1 MKQSRLHTSLLLIAL
16 LLWASCLSAQTTVCT
31 NTKTL
36 ECETDFI
43 YNHNCTE
50 NGESKFGT
58 HSGGKGMIT
67 NPEGELYLPLSISEA
82 AEIKFNIRMGN
93 IWGNSDPW
101 LNIYEENN
109 SGDVTINDKNYTKI
123 TYLNIKPSI
132 EQEAYQTN
140 VNSYTFSTGGDYV
153 IGLYAKNYVIFDY
166 VTYEA
171 PEGKNVFCESTDT
184 LTIKSSEHGTVTT
197 NPEDVSA
204 IASGKTVIL
213 TATPA
218 EGYMFDKWVD
228 GEGTELSTDNPYSLK
243 MDANKTVQALFK
255 TFTETYTLIV
265 TGTDANKGSAGSNNG
280 NSGSLTTT
288 SATDPAGVF
297 AHKVLK
303 VDYSMPSGAWAQW
316 NLSRDQA
323 YKDADATAASG
334 TTGIAF
340 WYRTESTN
348 DQVAFI
354 IDYNNGTQK
363 VFQLTAT
370 YGAWRYL
377 YFASS
382 TTSISTIGFYVNHE
396 KDGSTTAQSSGT
408 FYLSEIKHTNLT
420 AAADRVGSGQTLIS
434 ELPWVPAAEEDA
446 SISADHSLLIAS
458 GIFNCH
464 SHTLTLWA
472 SDAADKQAQV
482 YSRADD
488 TLLGTLTFVSTSV
501 NGTDSATLFMETD
514 YLPEAG
520 VSIKMAGES
529 TKTINVTRIAAPTQ
543 VPIYKAWPWKHET
556 DTFTIPNWEYQIAL
570 GPEHF
575 TTAKTGDKLLVR
587 TTACGED
594 AEGSLQ
600 GAKGYVTL
608 EGKAYHLN
616 GTEVSYR
623 DDAGLRD
630 FYIGGKGYYH
640 LFTDASLAR
649 AQKEGIVIKGQ
660 NYKVTEVLI
669 EASCSNDTM
678 RSQPDVMVYGDEAE
692 EVLEEWE
699 HKYNDPFDFGNWDH
713 KINFVPEAFART
725 KVGNVLRINI
735 NPTAGSLD
743 PTVSFRCD
751 VDTIDADSQGDE
763 NIKWVKTTGDISF
776 DRTITNLDGDAP
788 DAEGY
793 VDLYIT
799 EEMLKRLKEGG
810 LIVCGKGSALLKV
823 ELVVG
828 PFQIGSKLVSESRL
842 VPKCG
847 VDTLII
853 WQGSQALNTDSIRV
867 NKMVQYIRPAT
878 GGVSGNTLEQW
889 ATFCVPFPVNKI
901 FSTEESTGT
910 DYEINAVY
918 RNGSESNPDEPEG
931 QGSFWLQG
939 LTDDNPSGVNE
950 VFRSRWTYINTPYPK
965 ADSAYIILFKDMD
978 WFDANPIVKFCQ
990 ESTDGKPIMISGK
1003 QQQHYVYSDGSMNYF
1018 FYANNTMYNM
1028 PILDAGGK
1036 PTSAYLLDAEGKYF
1050 VLQKNAVV
1058 KPFECYVQTTET
1070 FKIQFPS
1077 RIAFRFIDEGGDTP
1091 TLLLETEDIDKEVYI
1106 YDLSGRPI
1114 PDLQSAPQGVY
1125 IIRQGKTTRKVVH

>member
-1 MKQSRLHTSLLLIAL
+1 MKQTRLHTSLLLVAL
-16 LLWASCLSAQTTVCT
+16 LLWASSIYAQSTQVCT
-31 NTKTL
+31 NTKKIIAATDYVRATAGTPAPSGL
-36 ECETDFI
+36 KVNQDHYGETGKFLDWKGTTGEVYFPVSLPASTYSFAVSLVNFTNAWMNI
-43 YNHNCTE
+43 YSTTGTGDACTVGGTEYKKLYNH
-50 NGESKFGT
+50 GFGDNYGQT
-58 HSGGKGMIT
+58 FMQLTWSNIT
-67 NPEGELYLPLSISEA
+67 L
-82 AEIKFNIRMGN
+82 AE
-93 IWGNSDPW
+93 
-101 LNIYEENN
+101 
-109 SGDVTINDKNYTKI
+109 
-123 TYLNIKPSI
+123 
-132 EQEAYQTN
+132 
-140 VNSYTFSTGGDYV
+140 GDYV
-153 IGLYAKNYVIFDY
+153 LGIYAEQWTALRDIVITASTD
-166 VTYEA
+166 
-171 PEGKNVFCESTDT
+171 VFCESTDT
-184 LTIKSSEHGTVTT
+184 YALTIKSSEHGTVTT

-204 IASGKTVIL
+204 IASGKTVTL

-218 EGYMFDKWVD
+218 DGYMFDKWVD
-228 GEGTELSTDNPYSLK
+228 GEGMELSTDNPYSLK
-243 MDANKTVQALFK
+243 MDADKTVQALFK
-255 TFTETYTLIV
+255 PFTETYTLIV
-265 TGTDANKGSAGSNNG
+265 TGTDANVGSQGDNKSND
-280 NSGSLTTT
+280 GSLNTT
-288 SATDPAGVF
+288 SKADPTGVF
-297 AHKVLK
+297 EHNVLK
-303 VDYSMPSGAWAQW
+303 VDYSMPSRAWAQW
-316 NLSRDQA
+316 NLMRDQA
-323 YKDADATAASG
+323 YTTAASG

-354 IDYNNGTQK
+354 IEYNGKQK

-370 YGAWRYL
+370 NGAWRYC
-377 YFASS
+377 YFAFT
-382 TTSISTIGFYVNHE
+382 TTSISSIGFYVNQE
-396 KDGSTTAQSSGT
+396 KNGSTTAQSSGT

-420 AAADRVGSGQTLIS
+420 AAADRVGGGQTQTLIS

-446 SISADHSLLIAS
+446 SISKDHSLLIAS

-464 SHTLTLWA
+464 FHTLTLWA
-472 SDAADKQAQV
+472 AAAADKQAKV
-482 YSRADD
+482 YSRADG

-501 NGTDSATLFMETD
+501 SGTDSATLFMENG

-520 VSIKMAGES
+520 VSIKMADEN
-529 TKTINVTRIAAPTQ
+529 IIHVTRMAAPTQ

-556 DTFTIPNWEYQIAL
+556 DTFKIPNWEYQIAL

-575 TTAKTGDKLLVR
+575 TTAKAGDKLLVR
-587 TTACGED
+587 TTSCVEG

-623 DDAGLRD
+623 DNAGLRD

-640 LFTDASLAR
+640 LFTDKSLAR

-660 NYKVTEVLI
+660 NYNVTEVLI

-678 RSQPDVMVYGDEAE
+678 RSQPDVMVYGDEGD

-699 HKYNDPFDFGNWDH
+699 QKYSDPFDFGNWDH
-713 KINFVPEAFART
+713 KINFVPAAFART

-735 NPTAGSLD
+735 NPTDGSLD

-763 NIKWVKTTGDISF
+763 NIQWVKTTGDISF

-828 PFQIGSKLVSESRL
+828 PFQIGSMLVSESRL

-853 WQGSQALNTDSIRV
+853 WQGSEALNTDSIRV

-901 FSTEESTGT
+901 FSTEASTGT
-910 DYEINAVY
+910 DYPINAVY
-918 RNGSESNPDEPEG
+918 RNSPENDPDNPQGE
-931 QGSFWLQG
+931 GSFWLQG
-939 LTDDNPSGVNE
+939 LTADNPSGVNE
-950 VFRSRWTYINTPYPK
+950 VFRSRWTYIDTPYPK
-965 ADSAYIILFKDMD
+965 ADSAYIILFKDMN
-978 WFDANPIVKFCQ
+978 WFSDNPIVKFCQ
-990 ESTDGKPIMISGK
+990 EATDGKPIMISGK

-1050 VLQKNAVV
+1050 VLQENAVV

-1070 FKIQFPS
+1070 FKIKFPS

-1091 TLLLETEDIDKEVYI
+1091 TLLLETEDIDMEVHI

-1114 PDLQSAPQGVY
+1114 PDLQSASPGVY